1 MKSAGSIVGT
11 TLVSALA
18 GLVLALQYGATLL
31 DRFVC
36 PPPNGPNLCLLL
48 GTGITVI
55 AAPVVF
61 AAVAFTVASLWKSS

>member
-1 MKSAGSIVGT
+1 MKRTGSIIGT
-11 TLVSALA
+11 VLVSALA
-18 GLVLALQYGATLL
+18 GLLLALQYGATLL

-48 GTGITVI
+48 GTVATVM

-61 AAVAFTVASLWKSS
+61 AVVAFTAASIWKSS